1 MRKGLVL
8 GKFYPLHLGHVALIR
23 YALERTDLLY
33 VLVCASD
40 QESVEGILR
49 AGWMEETF
57 RSEEK
62 VKVRLLEYS
71 ERELPNTSRS
81 SRAVSKKWAGKI
93 LEIFDDV
100 DLVFSSEPYGEY
112 LAEYLNCR
120 HIPFDPARSVVRV
133 SATQI
138 RQNPLQYWDFIAEA
152 ARPFFVRKICISGTE
167 STGKSTLAKRL
178 AAHYQTEYVPE
189 MAREIVQE
197 TDTCTMDHLYEIAAL
212 QARTIQEKQKKANRL
227 LFVDTDVNITR
238 SYARFLFQKELKTE
252 DWIDRANQFDLH
264 LYLDNDS
271 PYVQDGTR
279 LDERRRNELNEF
291 HLSEL
296 RRQGIDFQVL
306 SGDWEE
312 RFLGAV
318 LVVGAWFG
326 VIE

>member
-8 GKFYPLHLGHVALIR
+8 GKFYPLHLGHVTLIR
-23 YALERTDLLY
+23 YALEWADLLY

-40 QESVEGILR
+40 RESMDGSLR
-49 AGWMEETF
+49 ASWIEETF

-62 VKVRLLEYS
+62 VKVRLLAYS
-71 ERELPNTSRS
+71 ERELPNTSQS
-81 SRAVSKKWAGKI
+81 SREVSKKWAGKI
-93 LEIFDDV
+93 LELFDDIDV
-100 DLVFSSEPYGEY
+100 VFSSEPYGDY
-112 LAEYLNCR
+112 LAEYLNCQ
-120 HIPFDPARSVVRV
+120 HVFFDQDRTAVPV

-138 RQNPLQYWDFIAEA
+138 RQNPLQHWDFIAEA

-167 STGKSTLAKRL
+167 STGKSILAQRL

-197 TDTCTMDHLYEIAAL
+197 TDTCTMEHLHEIAAL
-212 QARTIQEKQKKANRL
+212 QARTIDKKLKTANRL

-279 LDERRRNELNEF
+279 LDERRRNELNEY
-291 HLSEL
+291 HLDEL
-296 RRQGIDFQVL
+296 RRRGVDFQVI

-312 RFLGAV
+312 RFWGAV
-318 LVVGAWFG
+318 LVVGEWFAVG
-326 VIE
+326 

>member
-1 MRKGLVL
+1 MAKHGNSLDID
-8 GKFYPLHLGHVALIR
+8 KPHHLYEI
-23 YALERTDLLY
+23 YDEKEKDTY
-33 VLVCASD
+33 KY
-40 QESVEGILR
+40 GI
-49 AGWMEETF
+49 
-57 RSEEK
+57 S
-62 VKVRLLEYS
+62 
-71 ERELPNTSRS
+71 
-81 SRAVSKKWAGKI
+81 
-93 LEIFDDV
+93 DDV

-120 HIPFDPARSVVRV
+120 HIPFDPARSAVRV

-167 STGKSTLAKRL
+167 STGKSTLTQRL
-178 AAHYQTEYVPE
+178 ATYYQTEYVPE

-197 TDTCTMDHLYEIAAL
+197 TDTCTMEHLYEIAAL

-238 SYARFLFQKELKTE
+238 SYTRFLFQKELKTE
-252 DWIDRANQFDLH
+252 AWIDRANQFDLH

-279 LDERRRNELNEF
+279 LDERRRNELSDY
-291 HLSEL
+291 HLNEL

-318 LVVGAWFG
+318 LVVDAWFKLADNQ
-326 VIE
+326 EPSATARKKSEARFPKDPF

>member
-23 YALERTDLLY
+23 YALERADWLY

-40 QESVEGILR
+40 RESMNGSLR
-49 AGWMEETF
+49 ARWMEETF

-100 DLVFSSEPYGEY
+100 DIVFSSEPYGEY

-120 HIPFDPARSVVRV
+120 HIAFNPERTAVPL

-138 RQNPLQYWDFIAEA
+138 RQNPLQYWDFIVEA

-167 STGKSTLAKRL
+167 STGKSTLAQRL
-178 AAHYQTEYVPE
+178 AAHYRTEFVPE
-189 MAREIVQE
+189 MARDIVQE

-279 LDERRRNELNEF
+279 LDERRRNELNEY
-291 HLSEL
+291 HLNEL
-296 RRQGIDFQVL
+296 RRQGIDFQIL

-312 RFLGAV
+312 RFWGAV
-318 LVVGAWFG
+318 SVVDGWFG
-326 VIE
+326 W